1 VKRQQ
6 TGLSLGHPSGF
17 AAARDPKPRANPLSG
32 ALRRGRAWAPATKA
46 IALFVLPSPLVL
58 AALAALIGG
67 DVWRFGLSG
76 GALASVWT
84 AGALAWRGAVAEARY
99 LLGEQPDLPRI
110 PFKLLSAATTAG
122 GATLAALAG
131 DHTAA
136 AAIVFGG
143 LGAAGHVAFFG
154 RDLRPP
160 RIRITTVDGVDA
172 GGVRRQL
179 EQAYGRLRRI
189 ESAALSL
196 AVPEFRERLSRVA
209 RIGRDVLAEIEHD
222 PRDAARARRFLN
234 LYLESAEHVTLEYAR
249 TDGRQREPRVDERFR
264 ALLGEMERTFAEQ
277 HRRLAD
283 HDLLAL
289 DVDMEVLRARLK
301 QDGPT

>member
-6 TGLSLGHPSGF
+6 TELSLGRFSGF
-17 AAARDPKPRANPLSG
+17 AAARGATRPNPLSG
-32 ALRRGRAWAPATKA
+32 IIHRGRAWAPAAKTA
-46 IALFVLPSPLVL
+46 ALVVLPFPLAL

-67 DVWRFGLSG
+67 DLTRFALSG
-76 GALASVWT
+76 SGLACFWT

-99 LLGEQPDLPRI
+99 LLGERPDLPWV
-110 PFKLLSAATTAG
+110 PLKLLSAAATAG
-122 GATLAALAG
+122 GATLAAMAG

-136 AAIVFGG
+136 AALVYGG

-160 RIRITTVDGVDA
+160 RIRVTTVDGVDA
-172 GGVRRQL
+172 GAVRRQL

-196 AVPEFRERLSRVA
+196 AVPEFRERLSRVT

-222 PRDAARARRFLN
+222 PRDAVRARRFLN

-249 TDGRQREPRVDERFR
+249 TNGREREPRVEERFR
-264 ALLGEMERTFAEQ
+264 ELLGEMERTFAEQ

-283 HDLLAL
+283 HDLLSL
-289 DVDMEVLRARLK
+289 DVDMEVLNTRLR
-301 QDGPT
+301 QDGPG